1 MEYPQYFSY
10 VEILALFIFYLGI
23 WANLAFWLKGGLSRT
38 KEGTGREKL
47 VYLFNTPFRTI
58 FRRDFLKLLSLDI
71 LFQRTLTK
79 EDPTRWPMHFPLFLG
94 FCVLYFVGSV
104 GDQLAHW
111 GWVEL
116 DKDTKWFAF
125 TNDLAGLILL
135 VGLLLALH
143 RRYVL
148 KLPYLKTFFEDK
160 VLVLL
165 LLVSLVSGYV
175 VEGLRLLSIHSIPE
189 SRASFIGVAF
199 AEALSRGVLLYAPT
213 DLDWVATHLYVWWF
227 HALVS
232 LTFFCYIPYSRL
244 FHLFGTSLTLLLNS
258 QNHKADFVGADPTGM
273 VPSFSIKQLIEL
285 SGCTRCGECLRVCE
299 TYKDREVDPIA
310 PAIKLKEAR
319 SHLLHKY
326 GPNWASK
333 LLGGRNFSQQDLSTL
348 SEATF
353 RCTLCGYCTHVCPS
367 KIDLQSIW
375 YSLRQEY
382 ATGVGLHPKG
392 FKHLKEGV
400 ANEGNIFNYPNV
412 DRALWV
418 DFVENLPTEGIK
430 KDKAKVMYFVG
441 CVSSFSPL
449 AQDIPHAFA
458 SLLIKAGVDLTI
470 LGPEECCCG
479 FPLMAAGMKDQMLG
493 LIEHNTKKVKALGAD
508 TIIFN
513 CPSCYMTWRQEY
525 SPFLPG
531 VSMKHSTEFLLE
543 LIRDGKLYPG
553 SLKGDTIKVT
563 YHDPCDLGRNQ
574 GVYDAP
580 REVLHSL
587 PGLEFRE
594 SRNRKARAI
603 CCGGGGVLE
612 SADPKMAA
620 DISYKTYNSF
630 CETGAEAL
638 VVACPQCK
646 RMFQGA
652 RKYLHGT
659 MEVMDIT
666 ELLLRCLQAS
676 SKVNQ
681 PMAGPRN

>member
-1 MEYPQYFSY
+1 MEYSRYFSLI
-10 VEILALFIFYLGI
+10 EILALFVFFFGL
-23 WANLAFWLKGGLSRT
+23 WANLSFWLKGGLSRT
-38 KEGTGREKL
+38 KNGAGGEKL
-47 VYLFNTPFRTI
+47 FHLLGTLLKTVFQKN
-58 FRRDFLKLLSLDI
+58 FLKLLSRDI
-71 LFQRTLTK
+71 FFQRTLTK
-79 EDPTRWPMHFPLFLG
+79 EDPTRWAMHFPLFLG
-94 FCVLYFVGSV
+94 FCVLFFIGSL
-104 GDQLAHW
+104 GDQMAQW

-116 DKDTKWFAF
+116 DKDARWFAF
-125 TNDLAGLILL
+125 TNDLAGIVLL

-143 RRYVL
+143 RRYIL

-160 VLVLL
+160 VVVVLL
-165 LLVSLVSGYV
+165 FISLISGYV
-175 VEGLRLLSIHSIPE
+175 VEGLRLLSIHSHID
-189 SRASFIGVAF
+189 SNASFIGVILAGAF
-199 AEALSRGVLLYAPT
+199 SPLR
-213 DLDWVATHLYVWWF
+213 LDWPNAHFWLWWF

-232 LTFFCYIPYSRL
+232 LAFFCYIPYSRL

-258 QNHKADFVGADPTGM
+258 QDLKANFVGADPSGT
-273 VPSFSIKQLIEL
+273 VPNFTLKQLIEL
-285 SGCTRCGECLRVCE
+285 SGCTWCGECLRVCE
-299 TYKDREVDPIA
+299 TYKERTVDPIA

-326 GPNWASK
+326 GPSWASK
-333 LLGGRNFSQQDLSTL
+333 LLGGRDFSQQDLSTL

-367 KIDLQSIW
+367 RIDLQGVW

-382 ATGVGLHPKG
+382 STGVGLYPKG

-400 ANEGNIFNYPNV
+400 AKEGNIFSYPNV

-418 DFVENLPTEGIK
+418 DFAQNLPSEGIQ
-430 KDKAKVMYFVG
+430 KARARVMYFVG

-449 AQDIPHAFA
+449 AQDVPQSFT
-458 SLLIKAGVDLTI
+458 SLLTKAGVDFTI

-479 FPLMAAGMKDQMLG
+479 FPLMAAGMKEQMLG
-493 LIEHNTKKVKALGAD
+493 LIKHNTEKVKAIGAD

-543 LIRDGKLYPG
+543 LMKEDKLRVNPPQKN
-553 SLKGDTIKVT
+553 SLKVT

-574 GVYDAP
+574 GVYEPP
-580 REVLHSL
+580 REILNSI
-587 PGLEFRE
+587 PGLEFSE

-620 DISYKTYNSF
+620 DISYRTYDSF
-630 CETGAEAL
+630 LETGAQAL
-638 VVACPQCK
+638 ITACPQCK

-652 RKYLHGT
+652 RKYLHGP

-666 ELLLRCLQAS
+666 ELLLKCI
-676 SKVNQ
+676 
-681 PMAGPRN
+681 